1 MTTQKSN
8 MENTIELY
16 KFVLDEETNSI
27 SVYSG
32 SEFLTTI
39 IPDKEIK
46 SKKDFDI
53 ECSYWYFKCGR

>member
-1 MTTQKSN
+1 

-16 KFVLDEETNSI
+16 KFILDEETNAI

-39 IPDKEIK
+39 IPDREIK
-46 SKKDFDI
+46 TKKDFDI